1 MKRLFISSTTILI
14 AWDCGVF
21 VIIGI
26 FREATNRDVYY
37 NQQDMNYI
45 REKITVSIM
54 RQQIDLEVTMKLD
67 KYQYQLA
74 DGRKPD
80 DESINSVVALMIP
93 RDSRL
98 CTSQK
103 NKLPSFFFRTYMM
116 DNLVQLGF
124 EDDSGLTYSR
134 KTKHVHDWCN
144 DVFGQDKLFMPIH
157 IVNSRFILAV
167 IYIQEKRILFYDREL
182 STDIVFKYK
191 TILINY
197 LRKEY
202 WMKTTLELPLEWTL
216 DNSRPDQAIT
226 YDNDGTLVFRYYY
239 MELLPRQVSIAT

>member
-54 RQQIDLEVTMKLD
+54 RKKIDLEVTMNLD
-67 KYQYQLA
+67 KYQYQLD

-98 CTSQK
+98 CTSQR

-116 DNLVQLGF
+116 DNLVHLGF
-124 EDDSGLTYSR
+124 ENDSGLTYSK
-134 KTKHVHDWCN
+134 KTNNAGDWCN
-144 DVFGQDKLFMPIH
+144 DVFGQDKLFVPIH

-167 IYIQEKRILFYDREL
+167 IYIQEK
-182 STDIVFKYK
+182 
-191 TILINY
+191 
-197 LRKEY
+197 
-202 WMKTTLELPLEWTL
+202 PL
-216 DNSRPDQAIT
+216 
-226 YDNDGTLVFRYYY
+226 G
-239 MELLPRQVSIAT
+239 